1 MKQLYK
7 RFLSFLLSAV
17 LSLSFFSCIP
27 AIPVHAAS
35 SIPSDTLYYNGDGHL
50 YKTSDPFAAVPVK
63 TEVSSSEVPG
73 WSASASGDTLTLNEL
88 YAQ

>member
-1 MKQLYK
+1 MKQLSK

-17 LSLSFFSCIP
+17 LSLSFFFCIP
-27 AIPVHAAS
+27 AIPIHASS
-35 SIPSDTLYYNGDGHL
+35 SIPSATLYYNGDGHL
-50 YKTSDPFAAVPVK
+50 YKTSDPFASIPIK

-73 WSASASGDTLTLNEL
+73 WSVSASGDTLALNEL